1 MAGAG
6 RWSWE
11 RDLAGKPRKNEVVA
25 KAREH
30 DSSLAFVFPLM
41 GARRPPARHEL
52 SFLWLDKGRWL
63 RINLLADMKKTTLDP
78 RSNASRRHFLK
89 GTAMASALALA
100 RPVDTLA
107 EATPRA
113 VPGAMA
119 EEGSSAL
126 PPSFSG
132 LEPLGSRVHPITADE
147 FHGRLLRAQ
156 KLMAELTPKYDAV
169 FFAPGTSLYYFTGIR
184 WGVSERLLAL
194 VLPRSGDP
202 IVVVPAFEEGR
213 MRERMR
219 FAAEVRAWQEDES
232 PTKIA
237 AAALA
242 DRGIRTGRIGVE
254 ETAAFTFFDHLR
266 EAGPGF
272 ECVSAD
278 PVTIACRGRKSA
290 HELELMRL
298 ACEATF
304 DVFRAVFASLK
315 PGMSQEDIGKLVE
328 GGFSKM
334 GLHGGALVLLGA
346 SAALPH
352 GTIKPQKLKEG
363 DVVLI
368 DGGCTVEGYESD
380 VTRTRIFG
388 KAPEKMARAYEIVR
402 KAQDAALDAARA
414 GRLSGTVD
422 DAARKVITDAGY
434 GPDYKYFTH
443 RLGHGIGLDG
453 HEHPYL
459 VRGSKTVLEPGM
471 TFSNEPGIYIPGEF
485 GMRCEDDMV
494 IAADGPA
501 QLLTQGFPV
510 SLEKPLG

>member
-1 MAGAG
+1 MH
-6 RWSWE
+6 
-11 RDLAGKPRKNEVVA
+11 KQN
-25 KAREH
+25 REQ
-30 DSSLAFVFPLM
+30 
-41 GARRPPARHEL
+41 
-52 SFLWLDKGRWL
+52 
-63 RINLLADMKKTTLDP
+63 NYQT
-78 RSNASRRHFLK
+78 SRRQLLI
-89 GTAMASALALA
+89 GAAAASVLALTPA
-100 RPVDTLA
+100 MRAADSDTS
-107 EATPRA
+107 ED
-113 VPGAMA
+113 
-119 EEGSSAL
+119 L
-126 PPSFSG
+126 PQAFAG
-132 LEPLGSRVHPITADE
+132 LKPLGGRVHPITTDE
-147 FHGRLLRAQ
+147 FRGRLLRAQ
-156 KLMAELTPKYDAV
+156 KLMTELEPKYDALFV
-169 FFAPGTSLYYFTGIR
+169 APGTALYYFTGIH

-194 VLPRSGDP
+194 VLPRTGEP

-213 MRERMR
+213 MREKLQ
-219 FAAEVRAWQEDES
+219 FPAEVRAWQEDQS

-242 DRGIRTGRIGVE
+242 DRRIRTGRVGVE

-266 EAGPGF
+266 AAAPGL

-278 PVTIACRGRKSA
+278 PVTMVCRGRKSD

-315 PGMSQEDIGKLVE
+315 EGVSQEDIGRLVE

-368 DGGCTVEGYESD
+368 DGGCAVDGYQSD
-380 VTRTRIFG
+380 VTRTGVMG
-388 KAPEKMARAYEIVR
+388 KPSEKVARVYEIVR

-422 DAARKVITDAGY
+422 DAARKVITEAGY
-434 GPDYKYFTH
+434 GPGYKYFTH

-501 QLLTQGFPV
+501 HLLTPRFAV